1 MSVTEQRAGIVRY
14 PPEQFGAIREPA
26 PAGEVR
32 LSVAASAFASAATV
46 MQEAGARFVSMF
58 AADTPE
64 RSLVA
69 AFALRGELVL
79 VRAPAGGDRRASVSP
94 VADGD
99 TRARAPGE
107 EIAFP
112 GEATAFESIGAW
124 WPAARW
130 AERELAELHGLRFR
144 GAEPAAPLTAPDAD
158 SLEDRQVSG
167 LDAFSIPYG
176 PVRSG
181 IFEAVQFHIETGG
194 EDVARIHTRPF
205 FKRRGMETRFA
216 GLAPDLG
223 AHVAERI
230 AGIAGCAY
238 AAAFAQAVERALG
251 VQPPPRAQRWRAVY
265 CELERMACHLD
276 VIAKQAETT
285 ALYVGQARFQILK
298 EQVMRLRVGLTGNR
312 FARGMIV
319 PGGVRGEGMMDLGE
333 LLAALDSIERQLHR
347 DRRMFLGTASMT
359 DRLIGTGR
367 LPRALVE
374 EYGAVGPLARGS
386 GLSTDA
392 RHERPYGNY
401 VRVGPQVVSERDGD
415 AMARVRVRF
424 GELSESLRILR
435 QAIDHLRRRDG
446 QLQSALPAGGEGA
459 ACGWVEAPQGEL
471 LMWVEVA
478 DGTIGRVHVAS
489 PSLRNWALF
498 DHAFPKDVLT
508 DFAFIEHSFGLTP
521 AGADR

>member
-1 MSVTEQRAGIVRY
+1 VNVIQQTAQATSY
-14 PPEQFGAIREPA
+14 PPEQLGGVREPA

-32 LSVAASAFASAATV
+32 LQVGAPALASSARA
-46 MQEAGARFVSMF
+46 MREAGARLVTMF
-58 AADTPE
+58 LAGEPQ

-69 AFALRGELVL
+69 AFALRGELILLRV
-79 VRAPAGGDRRASVSP
+79 PAS
-94 VADGD
+94 GD
-99 TRARAPGE
+99 TV
-107 EIAFP
+107 
-112 GEATAFESIGAW
+112 FESIGAW
-124 WPAARW
+124 WPAAAW
-130 AERELAELHGLRFR
+130 AERELAELHGIRLEGGDRNASR
-144 GAEPAAPLTAPDAD
+144 LTAPDPDAVD
-158 SLEDRQVSG
+158 QQVSG
-167 LDAFSIPYG
+167 LDVFSIPYG

-181 IFEAVQFHIETGG
+181 VFEAIQFHIETGG
-194 EDVARIHTRPF
+194 EDVPRIHTRPF
-205 FKRRGMETRFA
+205 FKRRGMEGRFVGLTPEA
-216 GLAPDLG
+216 GV
-223 AHVAERI
+223 HVAERV

-238 AAAFAQAVERALG
+238 AACFSQAVERALG
-251 VQPPPRAQRWRAVY
+251 VRPPRRAECWRAMY

-298 EQVMRLRVGLTGNR
+298 EQVMRLRGRLTGNR

-319 PGGVRGEGMMDLGE
+319 PGGVRGEGMMGLDE
-333 LLAALDSIERQLHR
+333 LLACLDRIENDLRR

-359 DRLIGTGR
+359 DRLIGSGR

-401 VRVGPQVVSERDGD
+401 TRLGLRVISERDTD

-435 QAIDHLRRRDG
+435 QTVDHLRRRDG
-446 QLQSALPAGGEGA
+446 ELRAELPTAGEGA

-471 LMWVEVA
+471 VMWVQLR
-478 DGTIGRVHVAS
+478 DGLLARAHIAS